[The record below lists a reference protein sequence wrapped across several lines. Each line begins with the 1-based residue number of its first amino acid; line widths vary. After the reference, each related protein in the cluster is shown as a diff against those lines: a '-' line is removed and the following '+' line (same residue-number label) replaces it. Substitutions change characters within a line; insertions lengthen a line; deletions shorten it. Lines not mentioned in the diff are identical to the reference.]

1 MKFFRIPFQPD
12 EDSGN
17 TDARNNR
24 LQKYIHAQSVQDMSR
39 LAGEISP
46 EVRQLIGANVQALL
60 GYLPTSE
67 FNTTVVA
74 SKENLQNLLASAML
88 TGFFMHAM
96 ETRMQ
101 MEAVFADDRAH
112 APSDE
117 TPSSGL
123 QDPAT
128 LFAGETLSEPENSSP
143 RAFSTDDPDLR
154 DFLAELQSPAEKKP
168 SRTEADLDRE
178 LLDLLS
184 EPEAKAQPTG
194 EPPADESPGRFLSQQ
209 ELETDNTLPEK
220 LNIQLEIS
228 TRMNRSELARLLR
241 ELREFQ
247 GRQPDDE
254 E

>member
-101 MEAVFADDRAH
+101 MESVFADDGANDPSQG
-112 APSDE
+112 APSGE
-117 TPSSGL
+117 L

-128 LFAGETLSEPENSSP
+128 LFSGEPLNESESPSP

-154 DFLAELQSPAEKKP
+154 DFLAELQAPAAEKKP

-184 EPEAKAQPTG
+184 EPEAQPTG
-194 EPPADESPGRFLSQQ
+194 EPPVDAPPGRFLSQH
-209 ELETDNTLPEK
+209 ELETDNSLPEK

-247 GRQPDDE
+247 GRQQDDDE